1 MVRKNWTF
9 VSDYY
14 EDEWDTPIRTYIAQ
28 IDTHSS
34 KITTKYSLVNNLGL
48 N

>member
-28 IDTHSS
+28 IDTQFKNYKQIFFSE
-34 KITTKYSLVNNLGL
+34 
-48 N
+48 